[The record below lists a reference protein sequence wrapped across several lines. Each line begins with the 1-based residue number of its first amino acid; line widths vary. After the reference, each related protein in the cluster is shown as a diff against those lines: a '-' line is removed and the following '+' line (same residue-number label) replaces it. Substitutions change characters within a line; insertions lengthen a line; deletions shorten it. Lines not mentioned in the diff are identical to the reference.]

1 MLCDD
6 VDGVY
11 LLIRDNPVAK
21 NMFINSWLSP
31 PPFPSCVIGVVAG
44 SVQKLVETNFSMAH
58 YWKTVKFIFH
68 FK

>member
-6 VDGVY
+6 VDGIY

-21 NMFINSWLSP
+21 NIFINSWLSP
-31 PPFPSCVIGVVAG
+31 PPLRSCVIGVLAR
-44 SVQKLVETNFSMAH
+44 SVQELVATNVSMAH
-58 YWKTVKFIFH
+58 YWKTVKFLFH